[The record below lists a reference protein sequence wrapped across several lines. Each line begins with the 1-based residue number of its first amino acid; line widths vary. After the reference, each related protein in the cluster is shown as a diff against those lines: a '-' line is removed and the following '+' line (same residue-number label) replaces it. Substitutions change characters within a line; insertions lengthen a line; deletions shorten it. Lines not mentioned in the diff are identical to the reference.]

1 MPAYGH
7 PTGSRWT
14 RFSQL
19 VFATYG
25 DTCWICQHGGAK
37 QVDHVESVTEHPE
50 LMWTLSNA
58 RPAHGAARKGN
69 PCRVCSAAAG
79 TGIHCNQL
87 RGGYS
92 VERARQII
100 ADKTGLVIGSV
111 KPAAARGGRT
121 VKRYGEPAEPLK
133 PGPSP
138 EGREW

>member
-14 RFSQL
+14 RFSRL

-25 DTCWICQHGGAK
+25 DTCWICFHGGAR
-37 QVDHVESVTEHPE
+37 QVDHVKSVTEHPE
-50 LMWTLSNA
+50 LMWALSNA
-58 RPAHGAARKGN
+58 RPAHGAARIGN
-69 PCRVCSAAAG
+69 PCPVCSAAAG

-92 VERARQII
+92 VERARKII
-100 ADKTGLVIGSV
+100 AEKI
-111 KPAAARGGRT
+111 ARHGGRT
-121 VKRYGEPAEPLK
+121 AKRYGEPAEPGK